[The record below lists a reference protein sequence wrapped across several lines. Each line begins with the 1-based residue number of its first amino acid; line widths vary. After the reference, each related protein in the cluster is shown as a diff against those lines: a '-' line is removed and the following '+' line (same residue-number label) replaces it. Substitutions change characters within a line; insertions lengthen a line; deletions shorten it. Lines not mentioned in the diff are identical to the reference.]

1 MNLKDAGIYDLIN
14 IFKGKP
20 TESHK
25 ASQGGIIN
33 NNQRVINIP
42 AYQRPYR
49 WGMENIEQLF
59 LDYDENNSEY
69 FLGSAVVVEKQK
81 PDSTIEFDVVD
92 GQQRL
97 TTLFLMNYIRFILKR
112 EYVLEKISKPYQLKS
127 SQYCNELKE
136 YYVDLIG
143 KNSAPFE
150 NILKKIDELAEDEN
164 LDPGERIQQLVEC
177 YKTEL
182 CIPENK
188 STPQATLAEK
198 LKKAHDFFDNEQLCL
213 KYSRKRYDAV
223 LRDALC
229 VVYLKQI
236 ENTNQYDL
244 SVITDTKDDPFI
256 SNYLVALQTIFTNVW
271 ARAKRSGAQ
280 EASLI
285 EICEK
290 AIQLLDEI
298 IKNMSICVVLT
309 ENENDANKLFE
320 VLNDRSLAVE
330 DLELIKNHFYK
341 EYCTK
346 SLDSDEIKDEHITEL
361 DELWADKIFNNN
373 GEYKNRLISYFA
385 AVYLTSDT
393 ELAYKDD
400 AKLKTAIEKGYSSTS
415 KRNEYTYKDILE
427 DFNVYFAIK
436 IIFEKFG
443 IKTKRLA
450 EVALDAEQEQKSIT
464 YKAVHLL
471 NALKYNAVLP
481 ALINVII
488 STYTK
493 TTTNALIDSGFE
505 VAFTKFIDGLIN
517 DNLHKNATYQKIHK
531 CAYILWIAAIKGKDY
546 NVPRQ
551 VAKRIIAKYGRFNYS
566 NENIDLE
573 WAETT
578 LLDEQFEQWLNSWTY
593 ASQKDFIIKILM
605 LNLLISDRGPVG
617 VNYTS
622 NRVTLDLQSA
632 LAYQLEA
639 GKLQLDHLEAQKI
652 NPANHNG
659 YYLSSD
665 LEKRRLDVNG
675 YLGNF
680 MILDALENNIKN
692 NVPMKEALKYY
703 SKIEKSWLIQ
713 DIKMM
718 LRNDVYFDVNLG
730 VPKEEF
736 FVTRTKQLK
745 KYFKALLN
753 RPLEQLKV
761 TVDLD

>member
-1 MNLKDAGIYDLIN
+1 M
-14 IFKGKP
+14 
-20 TESHK
+20 
-25 ASQGGIIN
+25 
-33 NNQRVINIP
+33 
-42 AYQRPYR
+42 
-49 WGMENIEQLF
+49 
-59 LDYDENNSEY
+59 
-69 FLGSAVVVEKQK
+69 VEKLK
-81 PDSTIEFDVVD
+81 PDSTLEFDVVD
-92 GQQRL
+92 GQQRI

-143 KNSAPFE
+143 KNNKPFKT
-150 NILKKIDELAEDEN
+150 ILTKIDELTENEN
-164 LDPGERIQQLVEC
+164 LDPADRIQQLVEC
-177 YKTEL
+177 YKSEL
-182 CIPENK
+182 CIPDNK

-198 LKKAHDFFDNEQLCL
+198 LKKSHEFFDNEQLCL

-229 VVYLKQI
+229 VVYLKQK

-256 SNYLVALQTIFTNVW
+256 SNYLTALQTIFSNVW
-271 ARAKRSGAQ
+271 DRAKHKVNQDAT
-280 EASLI
+280 LV

-309 ENENDANKLFE
+309 ESENDANKLFE

-346 SLDSDEIKDEHITEL
+346 SPDSDELKDENITKL

-385 AVYLTSDT
+385 AVYLTSDK
-393 ELAYKDD
+393 ELVYKDD
-400 AKLKTAIEKGYSSTS
+400 AKLKTAIEKGYSLTS
-415 KRNEYTYKDILE
+415 SRNEYTYNDILE
-427 DFNVYFAIK
+427 DFNIYFAIK
-436 IIFEKFG
+436 IILEKFG
-443 IKTKRLA
+443 LKTKRLA

-464 YKAVHLL
+464 YKTIHLL

-493 TTTNALIDSGFE
+493 ITSNALIDPNFE
-505 VAFTKFIDGLIN
+505 VSFTSFIDGLIN
-517 DNLHKNATYQKIHK
+517 DNCNKIERYVKIHK
-531 CAYILWIAAIKGKDY
+531 CAYILWVASIKGKDY
-546 NVPRQ
+546 SIPRQ
-551 VAKRIIAKYGRFNYS
+551 IAKRIIAKYGRFNYS
-566 NENIDLE
+566 DDNMDFELSE
-573 WAETT
+573 AT
-578 LLDEQFEQWLNSWTY
+578 LLDEQFDKWIDSWTY

-605 LNLLISDRGPVG
+605 LDLLISDRTP
-617 VNYTS
+617 NNSSYQSS
-622 NRVTLDLQSA
+622 NVALDLHSA
-632 LAYQLEA
+632 LKYQLDA
-639 GKLQLDHLEAQKI
+639 SKLQLDHLEAQQI
-652 NPANHNG
+652 NQASPG
-659 YYLSSD
+659 MYYLSSD

-692 NVPMKEALKYY
+692 NAPMKEALNYY
-703 SKIEKSWLIQ
+703 SKIEKCWLVK
-713 DIKMM
+713 DIEMM
-718 LRNDVYFDVNLG
+718 MKDELYFDMELNI
-730 VPKEEF
+730 PKEAF
-736 FVTRTKQLK
+736 FVERTKQLK
-745 KYFKALLN
+745 KYFKAILN
-753 RPLEQLKV
+753 RKFDQQTV
-761 TVDLD
+761 TVELK